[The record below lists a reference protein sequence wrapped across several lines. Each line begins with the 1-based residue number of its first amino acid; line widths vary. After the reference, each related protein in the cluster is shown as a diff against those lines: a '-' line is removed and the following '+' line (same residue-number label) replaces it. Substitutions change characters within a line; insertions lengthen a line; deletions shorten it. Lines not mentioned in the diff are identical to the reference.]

1 MATLRNKVYQQLE
14 SENHTKPTPLD
25 WFLITLIVLNVIAVI
40 IESNRNIYLAYR
52 YYFDG
57 FETFSL
63 IVFSIEYLARIWSIP
78 EKYPYYKPWKARSK
92 WFISLDSIIDLL
104 AILPAMLYFFF
115 PFDLRFLRLL
125 RLLRLLK
132 LARYFAA
139 LRILLGVLR
148 REKNA
153 FKAVLLILIV
163 VIIISASSMY
173 VAEHRAQPD
182 VFGTIYESMWWAVV
196 SLTTVGY
203 GDVVPVTAAGK
214 VIGAIITI
222 LGIGMAALPAGIL
235 ASGLADELRSRRQK
249 IEQTFRKMLLDGEID
264 LNENSQFRRLRKELG
279 ISSEHAAEIKEE
291 VLRELQL
298 EKEEEAREETAQRT
312 PVSYNYCPN
321 CGQQLEIS
329 IEEKEPP
336 TDQY

>member
-1 MATLRNKVYQQLE
+1 MTTLRKKVYQQLE
-14 SENHTKPTPLD
+14 SENHNKPTPLD
-25 WFLITLIVLNVIAVI
+25 WFLIILIVLNVIAVI
-40 IESNRNIYLAYR
+40 IESNRNIYFAYR

-57 FETFSL
+57 FESFSL
-63 IVFSIEYLARIWSIP
+63 IVFSIEYLSRIWSIP
-78 EKYPYYKPWKARSK
+78 EKYPYYKPWKARCK
-92 WFISLDSIIDLL
+92 WFVSLDSIIDLL
-104 AILPAMLYFFF
+104 AILPAMLYFVF

-153 FKAVLLILIV
+153 FKAVLLILVV

-196 SLTTVGY
+196 TLTTVGY

-235 ASGLADELRSRRQK
+235 ASGLADELRRRRQK

-279 ISSEHAAEIKEE
+279 ISGEHAAEIKEE

-298 EKEEEAREETAQRT
+298 EKEEAREEEAQR
-312 PVSYNYCPN
+312 PPLSYNYCPN
-321 CGQQLEIS
+321 CGQQLEVS
-329 IEEKEPP
+329 IEEKTPSADPP
-336 TDQY
+336 